1 MSKFRMMATSQHTA
15 EHANTDWLELHIFKD
30 ESHKDSPMSESDEST
45 KPSVERLVAQDI
57 ERTVWLR
64 LRRLTS
70 SRLCRQIISRTSTPS
85 PEVLAAKAEGMAWA
99 VRSALGYWE
108 SRPADLNARILTRY
122 YALLQVSIAEQ
133 VASPDPSFDLN
144 QVQRHTEQGHGLTTL
159 SEPGA
164 DFPASYHVGAMKSG
178 HFYSY
183 CAYRRIDLKPYAFEK
198 RPREW
203 AKLNSTDRER
213 LVSLAD
219 LLRRV
224 PELGP
229 MVEECLGVQP
239 LSFHVGY
246 ATRNAQ
252 IRSQKMRETV
262 FTGQPAQALNA
273 ASSDETT
280 YVAIYP
286 HSERLTAA
294 YLNSLG
300 LPIQNITVEHDAPT
314 KSDYFI
320 GTFTHPVGGYWWEY
334 LETYKSGCCGT
345 SIIVPLWGGISDL
358 FLIHLVILYS
368 LSIVVRYLPSLWHEI
383 ADGDLDHIRALIE
396 HYVAAVDSVLP
407 RIAVERMTGIR
418 LNVTQPGSLGAPV

>member
-1 MSKFRMMATSQHTA
+1 
-15 EHANTDWLELHIFKD
+15 
-30 ESHKDSPMSESDEST
+30 MSESGEST
-45 KPSVERLVAQDI
+45 KPNVERLVAQDI
-57 ERTVWLR
+57 EKTVWLR

-70 SRLCRQIISRTSTPS
+70 SRLCRQIVSRTSTPS
-85 PEVLAAKAEGMAWA
+85 PEVLAAKAEGVAWA

-122 YALLQVSIAEQ
+122 YALLQISIAEQ

-159 SEPGA
+159 TEPGA
-164 DFPASYHVGAMKSG
+164 SFPASYHIGAMKSG

-219 LLRRV
+219 LFRRV
-224 PELGP
+224 PELGT
-229 MVEECLGVQP
+229 MVEECLGVRP

-246 ATRNAQ
+246 ATRNMQ
-252 IRSQKMRETV
+252 IQLQKMRETV
-262 FTGQPAQALNA
+262 LTRRPVHAPNA

-286 HSERLTAA
+286 QSERLTAA
-294 YLNSLG
+294 YLNELR
-300 LPIQNITVEHDAPT
+300 LPIQNITLEHDAPT

-320 GTFTHPVGGYWWEY
+320 GTLAHPVGVHWSQY
-334 LETYKSGCCGT
+334 LETYKSGYCGT
-345 SIIVPLWGGISDL
+345 SIIVPLWGRISDL

-383 ADGDLDHIRALIE
+383 TDGGLDHIRALIE
-396 HYVAAVDSVLP
+396 HYVAIVDSVLP
-407 RIAVERMTGIR
+407 RIAVERITGVP
-418 LNVTQPGSLGAPV
+418 LNVTQPGSLNAPV